1 MRNFLTINISQN
13 RLLSLDAFRGL
24 CMLGMIL
31 VDYPG
36 DWDNKYKPFIHAS
49 WNGFTLAD
57 LIFPSFIFIVGV
69 AMMFS
74 LAKRKE
80 KCDSHSSIIKQV
92 LKRAMILVVL
102 GLISNAFL
110 DSEPIYSWKTLRIM
124 GVLQRIAIVYVIC
137 SFIYLKLGTK
147 KLAWIGGTILLAYW
161 GIMTLIPVPGFGM
174 PDIHIIPSEEGIA
187 NLSVWLDSTVL
198 GSHIAEWNKPFD
210 NEGILSTVPAIVTC
224 ILGMLVGT
232 FLKTDKT
239 PNTKIGWMFLAGV
252 VLLMLGKIWNIW
264 FPINKL
270 LWSSS
275 FVLYAGGWS
284 ILILA
289 ALYWIIDIKGYKKW
303 SKPLQV
309 FGKNAI
315 LVFTTA
321 LCFQGAYW
329 RIQVPFNGETTPF
342 RWALYAQVFK
352 PLLNDPLKT
361 SILYTFAVILFW
373 YAVSAFLDKK
383 KIYLRA

>member
-1 MRNFLTINISQN
+1 MNKIQN
-13 RLLSLDAFRGL
+13 RLYSLDAFRGL

-36 DWDNKYKPFIHAS
+36 DWDNKYKPFIHAN

-74 LAKRKE
+74 IAKRVE
-80 KCDSHSSIIKQV
+80 RGDSHRSIMKQV
-92 LKRAMILVVL
+92 LKRALILVVL
-102 GLISNAFL
+102 GLVSNAFL
-110 DSEPIYSWKTLRIM
+110 DSQPIYSWNTLRIM

-137 SFIYLKLGTK
+137 SFLYLKVGTK
-147 KLAWIGGTILLAYW
+147 KIALIGGAILLAYW
-161 GIMTLIPVPGFGM
+161 GIMTLIPVPSFGM
-174 PDIHIIPSEEGIA
+174 PDINIHPSKGGIA

-198 GSHIAEWNKPFD
+198 GTHIAEWNRPFD
-210 NEGILSTVPAIVTC
+210 NEGILSTIPAIVTC
-224 ILGMLVGT
+224 ILGMLVGG
-232 FLKTDKT
+232 FLKSDKSQGLKT
-239 PNTKIGWMFLAGV
+239 SWLLLAGII
-252 VLLMLGKIWNIW
+252 LLVAGQIWNIW

-284 ILILA
+284 ILIFA
-289 ALYWIIDIKGYKKW
+289 GFYWFIDAMGYKKW
-303 SKPLQV
+303 STPLQV

-329 RIQVPFNGETTPF
+329 RIQVPFNGEATPF
-342 RWALYAQVFK
+342 RWALYATVFK
-352 PLLNDPLKT
+352 PLLDDPLKT
-361 SILYTFAVILFW
+361 SILYTFTVILFW
-373 YAVSAFLDKK
+373 YVVSALLDKK